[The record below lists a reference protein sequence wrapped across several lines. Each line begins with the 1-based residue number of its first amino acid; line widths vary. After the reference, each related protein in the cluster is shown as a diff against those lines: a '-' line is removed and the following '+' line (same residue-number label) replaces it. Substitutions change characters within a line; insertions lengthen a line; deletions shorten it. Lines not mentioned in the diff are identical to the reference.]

1 MRHLIGLALLTLL
14 SSAPPALADVV
25 RTQVAEGQL
34 VGRTQGGSAAFLG
47 VPYAAPPVG
56 ELRWKPPQPL
66 ASWTG
71 DRAADHFAPSC
82 QQAVV
87 PGGFGPWSQ
96 EYVVSGEV
104 SEDCLYLNVWTSAR
118 KKDDRLPVLFW
129 IHGGGFSQG
138 SGSVPI
144 YDGAPLAAQGLVVVT
159 INYRVGVYG
168 FLAHPELTAE
178 SADHASGNYGLL
190 DMVAALRWVQK
201 NIAAFGGDP
210 ARVTIAGQSAGA
222 AAVHHLIASPLA
234 SGLFSGAIA
243 ESGSGMG
250 LRVADHAEAEAAGQK
265 LSQGD
270 GDSLT
275 LAQLRA
281 LTPAQLDARVEK
293 MPSGGGPPGL
303 RFAPIVDGWFLP
315 DAATVGKNTN
325 DTPILTGM
333 TANEV
338 SGVDPNYGKITAA
351 SFKQQLDST
360 YGALAS
366 DAASL
371 YRAKDDAHAPS
382 AADALSRD
390 RGLAS
395 MYLWAKDRL
404 PHTKRPVFAYL
415 WTHVEPGP
423 DSARYRAFHSSEIPY
438 VFSTLDKAERPFTA
452 GDFALAR
459 RLGSYWVNFVKT
471 GDPNEVGLPQWPAL
485 DAKQRQILELGDAI
499 KPRPVLDKR
508 RLKFFEKHVAGG
520 GQLGIF

>member
-1 MRHLIGLALLTLL
+1 MRHLIGLALLTLF
-14 SSAPPALADVV
+14 SSATPALADVV

-34 VGRTQGGSAAFLG
+34 VGKAQGNAAAFLG

-66 ASWTG
+66 ESWTG
-71 DRAADHFAPSC
+71 DRAADHFAASC
-82 QQAVV
+82 QQTVV
-87 PGGFGPWSQ
+87 PGGFGPWTQ
-96 EYVVSGEV
+96 EYVVSGDV

-118 KKDDRLPVLFW
+118 KKEDRLPVLFW
-129 IHGGGFSQG
+129 IPGGGFSQG

-144 YDGAPLAAQGLVVVT
+144 YDGAPLAAQGIVVVT

-168 FLAHPELTAE
+168 FLAHPELTTE
-178 SADHASGNYGLL
+178 SPEHASGNYGLL

-210 ARVTIAGQSAGA
+210 TRVTIAGQSAGA
-222 AAVHHLIASPLA
+222 ASVHHLIASPLA
-234 SGLFSGAIA
+234 SGLFRGAIA
-243 ESGSGMG
+243 QSGSGMG
-250 LRVADHAEAEAAGQK
+250 LRVADRPEAEAFGEQ
-265 LSQGD
+265 LSHVD

-281 LTPAQLDARVEK
+281 LTTAELDARVAK
-293 MPSGGGPPGL
+293 MSNGGPSGL
-303 RFAPIVDGWFLP
+303 RFAPIVDGLFLP

-333 TANEV
+333 TANE
-338 SGVDPNYGKITAA
+338 GTGLNPNYGKTTAE
-351 SFKQQLDST
+351 SFRQQLESQ

-371 YRAKDDAHAPS
+371 YRAKDDAQAQ
-382 AADALSRD
+382 AAEDALGRD

-395 MYLWAKDRL
+395 MYVWAKGRL
-404 PHTKRPVFAYL
+404 PQTKYPVFAYL

-423 DSARYRAFHSSEIPY
+423 DSARYRVFHSSEIPY

-452 GDFALAR
+452 RDFALAR
-459 RLGSYWVNFVKT
+459 RLGTYWVNFVKT
-471 GDPNEVGLPQWPAL
+471 GDPNEIGLPEWPAL
-485 DAKQRQILELGDAI
+485 EAKRRQVLELGDAI

-508 RLKFFEKHVAGG
+508 RLRFFERHVAAG
-520 GQLGIF
+520 GQLGLL

>member
-1 MRHLIGLALLTLL
+1 MRHLIGLALLALFST
-14 SSAPPALADVV
+14 APVALADVV
-25 RTQVAEGQL
+25 RTQVAEGEL
-34 VGRTQGGSAAFLG
+34 VGKTEGNAAAFLG

-56 ELRWKPPQPL
+56 DLRWKPPQPL

-71 DRAADHFAPSC
+71 DRAADHFAASC
-82 QQAVV
+82 QQTVV
-87 PGGFGPWSQ
+87 PGGFGPWTQ
-96 EYVVSGEV
+96 EYVVSGDV

-118 KKDDRLPVLFW
+118 KKEDRLPVLFW

-159 INYRVGVYG
+159 FNYRVGVYG

-178 SADHASGNYGLL
+178 SAEHASGNYGLL

-210 ARVTIAGQSAGA
+210 SRVTIAGQSAGA
-222 AAVHHLIASPLA
+222 ASVHHLIASPLA
-234 SGLFSGAIA
+234 NGLFSGAIA
-243 ESGSGMG
+243 QSGSGMG
-250 LRVADHAEAEAAGQK
+250 LPVPDRATAEAVGEK
-265 LSQGD
+265 LSHVD
-270 GDSLT
+270 GDALT

-281 LTPAQLDARVEK
+281 LPPAQLDARVAK
-293 MPSGGGPPGL
+293 MPSGGPGAL
-303 RFAPIVDGWFLP
+303 RFTPIVDGLLLP

-338 SGVDPNYGKITAA
+338 TGLNPDYGKTTAD
-351 SFKQQLDST
+351 SFRQQLDST

-371 YRAKDDAHAPS
+371 YRARDDAQARES
-382 AADALSRD
+382 ADALARD

-404 PHTKRPVFAYL
+404 AHTKHPVFAYL
-415 WTHVEPGP
+415 WTHLEPGP
-423 DSARYRAFHSSEIPY
+423 DSARYQVFHSSEIPY
-438 VFSTLDKAERPFTA
+438 VFSTLDRAQRPFTA
-452 GDFALAR
+452 RDFALAR

-471 GDPNEVGLPQWPAL
+471 GDPNEVGLPQWPAF

-508 RLKFFEKHVAGG
+508 RLKFFEKHVAAG
-520 GQLGIF
+520 GQLGLF

>member
-1 MRHLIGLALLTLL
+1 MRHLIGIAFLTLL

-25 RTQVAEGQL
+25 KTQVVEGQL
-34 VGRTQGGSAAFLG
+34 VGKTQGNAAAFLG

-56 ELRWKPPQPL
+56 DLRWKPPQP
-66 ASWTG
+66 APSWTG
-71 DRAADHFAPSC
+71 ERDAESFAPSC
-82 QQAVV
+82 QQTVV
-87 PGGFGPWSQ
+87 PGGFGPWTQ

-118 KKDDRLPVLFW
+118 RKEDRLPVLFW
-129 IHGGGFSQG
+129 IYGGAFSQG

-144 YDGAPLAAQGLVVVT
+144 YDGAALAAQGVVVVT

-178 SADHASGNYGLL
+178 SPEHASGNYGLL

-210 ARVTIAGQSAGA
+210 TRVTIAGQSAGA
-222 AAVHHLIASPLA
+222 ASVHHLIASPLA
-234 SGLFSGAIA
+234 SELFNGAIA
-243 ESGSGMG
+243 QSGSGMG
-250 LRVADHAEAEAAGQK
+250 LPVPDLGAAEALGERLSHAE
-265 LSQGD
+265 

-281 LTPAQLDARVEK
+281 LTPAQLDARVVK
-293 MPSGGGPPGL
+293 MSNGAPPGL

-333 TANEV
+333 TANEGTGLDPG
-338 SGVDPNYGKITAA
+338 SGKTTAET
-351 SFKQQLDST
+351 FKKQLEST

-371 YRAKDDAHAPS
+371 YRAKDDEQS
-382 AADALSRD
+382 REAADALARD

-395 MYLWAKDRL
+395 MYLWAQDRL
-404 PHTKRPVFAYL
+404 AHTKHPVYAYV

-423 DSARYRAFHSSEIPY
+423 ESDRYLAFHSSEIPY
-438 VFSTLDKAERPFTA
+438 VFSTLDKAKRPFVA
-452 GDFALAR
+452 MDFALAR

-471 GDPNEVGLPQWPAL
+471 GNPNEVGLPEWPAL
-485 DAKQRQILELGDAI
+485 DAKHRQILELGDAI
-499 KPRPVLDKR
+499 KPRPVLDRR
-508 RLKFFEKHVAGG
+508 RLRFFEKHVAAG
-520 GQLGIF
+520 GQLGLF